1 LSAVGVS
8 SQPLT
13 VDQPSAREKSLPDID
28 LLKNLEL
35 YRTCSLWAI
44 RIKAVRGNASIGQ
57 TAVAGEVI
65 YVVYGAIAAA
75 LFFDFVNGFH
85 DAANSIATV
94 VGTRVLRPLQAV
106 SIAAT
111 ANFIGPF
118 IFGTAVAATVGK
130 GIITPE
136 FSTLYV
142 IFAGLIGAI
151 VWDLITW
158 WFGLPS
164 SSSHAL
170 IGGLVGSALIAGGLE
185 GIVFSGI
192 EKVLTFMVVSPAIGF
207 VIAAGFTVAIML
219 AFRRTPS
226 AKVNRAF
233 GKLQVVSS
241 AFFSLT
247 HGANDGQ
254 KTMGVITAL
263 LIAGGLLDAKE
274 FTVPLWVILSAAA
287 AIALGTFFGGWR
299 IVKTM
304 AFRLTNLKP
313 FQGFAAETG
322 GGAILT
328 SMAWLGIPV
337 STTHAISGA
346 IMGTGSTKRLSA
358 VRWGLGKRIVYAWII
373 TIPASAGIAAG
384 VLLLMNAIGLR

>member
-1 LSAVGVS
+1 
-8 SQPLT
+8 LT
-13 VDQPSAREKSLPDID
+13 EEILF
-28 LLKNLEL
+28 
-35 YRTCSLWAI
+35 
-44 RIKAVRGNASIGQ
+44 
-57 TAVAGEVI
+57 
-65 YVVYGAIAAA
+65 VVYGAIAAA

-106 SIAAT
+106 SLAAV
-111 ANFIGPF
+111 ANFAGPF
-118 IFGTAVAATVGK
+118 VFGTAVAATVGK
-130 GIITPE
+130 GIIQPE
-136 FSTLYV
+136 FSTVYV
-142 IFAGLIGAI
+142 ILAGLIGAI

-170 IGGLVGSALIAGGLE
+170 IGGLVGSALMVA
-185 GIVFSGI
+185 GI
-192 EKVLTFMVVSPAIGF
+192 EAVVLDGLQKVLVFMIVSPSVGF
-207 VIAAGFTVAIML
+207 VIAAAFTLAIMY
-219 AFRRTPS
+219 FMRGSTS
-226 AKVNRAF
+226 TKVNRIF
-233 GKLQVVSS
+233 GRLQIASS
-241 AFFSLT
+241 SFFSLT

-263 LIAGGLLDAKE
+263 LISGGMLDSGS
-274 FTVPLWVILSAAA
+274 FVVPFWVILSAAA
-287 AIALGTFFGGWR
+287 AIAAGTFFGGWR

-313 FQGFAAETG
+313 YQGFCAETG
-322 GGAILT
+322 GGVILT

-346 IMGTGSTKRLSA
+346 IMGTGSTKRFSA

-373 TIPASAGIAAG
+373 TIPASAGIAA
-384 VLLLMNAIGLR
+384 VSLLAIRALAG

>member
-1 LSAVGVS
+1 MADGSV
-8 SQPLT
+8 
-13 VDQPSAREKSLPDID
+13 
-28 LLKNLEL
+28 LL
-35 YRTCSLWAI
+35 I
-44 RIKAVRGNASIGQ
+44 
-57 TAVAGEVI
+57 
-65 YVVYGAIAAA
+65 VYGAIGAA

-94 VGTRVLRPLQAV
+94 VGTKVLRPLKAV
-106 SIAAT
+106 AIAAA
-111 ANFIGPF
+111 ANFAGPF

-130 GIITPE
+130 GIIVPE
-136 FSTLYV
+136 FSTVEV
-142 IFAGLIGAI
+142 ILAGLIGAI

-170 IGGLVGSALIAGGLE
+170 IGGLVGSALFVGGFE
-185 GIVFSGI
+185 AIVFGGV
-192 EKVLTFMVVSPAIGF
+192 ERVLVFMVVSPSVGF
-207 VIAAGFTVAIML
+207 AIAASFAVAIMFFL
-219 AFRRTPS
+219 RKSVPG
-226 AKVNRAF
+226 KVNKVF
-233 GKLQVVSS
+233 GRLQIASS

-263 LIAGGLLDAKE
+263 LIAGGLLQSED
-274 FTVPLWVILSAAA
+274 FIVPLWVIIGAAA

-313 FQGFAAETG
+313 YQGFCAETG
-322 GGAILT
+322 GGVILT
-328 SMAWLGIPV
+328 TMAWMGIPV

-346 IMGTGSTKRLSA
+346 IMGVGATKRLSA

-373 TIPASAGIAAG
+373 TIPASAGLAAASMWIIKALSG
-384 VLLLMNAIGLR
+384 